1 MTVVAVVGAGPA
13 GFAVTSALLES
24 TDVQVVILER
34 SERPDALLRHGPA
47 SGVQRLRDVAGEVD
61 RVLGDDRVTYFGDVE
76 VGAVVPLTELQHA
89 AHAVVLATGHPDDLP
104 LDLAGGDSVG
114 VGTVSHV
121 EAWLAGSADVDVDEL
136 DLDMDTAV
144 VIGVSGETVRIAEVL
159 CGTVPDGVTGKVAKR
174 LADSRIRN
182 VQLVDPR
189 PTSEISVPENIPENV
204 SVHPEHTPIGI
215 VGRNR
220 ARALRC
226 VRRPD
231 RDGRVLVKDF
241 RAQLLLRPRADARQ
255 LAHEVGRVTVK
266 GVPQTALYVA
276 GWAARSPMAKG
287 SHADDAAAVVDAIL
301 ADTDSFVAPRHT
313 LDEILA
319 NRTEKRGGWSAVAAT
334 EVLLDR
340 FAGEGTL
347 PLADYEALYD
357 QVDED

>member
-1 MTVVAVVGAGPA
+1 
-13 GFAVTSALLES
+13 
-24 TDVQVVILER
+24 VQVVILER

-61 RVLGDDRVTYFGDVE
+61 RVLCDDRVTYFGNVE
-76 VGAVVPLTELQHA
+76 VGGVVPLTELQDA
-89 AHAVVLATGHPDDLP
+89 AHAVVLATGHVDDLP
-104 LDLAGGDSVG
+104 LDLAGSDSVG

-121 EAWLAGSADVDVDEL
+121 EAWLAGSVDVDVDEL

-144 VIGVSGETVRIAEVL
+144 VIGVSGETVRIAKIL
-159 CGTVPDGVTGKVAKR
+159 CGAVPDGVTSKVADR
-174 LADSRIRN
+174 LAGSRIRH

-189 PTSEISVPENIPENV
+189 PASEISVPESIPGNLG
-204 SVHPEHTPIGI
+204 VHPEHTPIGI

-241 RAQLLLRPRADARQ
+241 RAQLLLRPRADAHRWPDLDHDERR
-255 LAHEVGRVTVK
+255 LAHEDGRVTIK
-266 GVPQTALYVA
+266 GVPQRALYVA

-301 ADTDSFVAPRHT
+301 ADTDSFIAPRHT
-313 LDEILA
+313 LGEILA
-319 NRTEKRGGWSAVAAT
+319 NRTGTRGGWSAVAAT
-334 EVLLDR
+334 EGLLDR

-347 PLADYEALYD
+347 PLADYGALYD